1 MGNRSRNVKGTPIEI
16 IIAPHPIIADQ
27 IHTVAVR
34 FNLPVLS
41 VHDSF
46 IVARE
51 HQETLSEIMRVAT
64 QEQLGHELKRDVAML
79 DDLPDRTDGY
89 RSRLTRHQARYPM
102 GETDS

>member
-1 MGNRSRNVKGTPIEI
+1 MYVDSRL
-16 IIAPHPIIADQ
+16 ADQ
-27 IHTVAVR
+27 IHTVAMR